1 MEDDHSLLA
10 HLVPKLTPQ
19 VEDVA
24 TDALAYILN
33 QSARCREALGSLMS
47 DDGHQLQPLYR
58 ASTQVTVPALAPE
71 QHAQVKHPL
80 YRASTQVTPPHW
92 RLDLVAYDAD
102 DSMRLI
108 IESKF
113 WAALLS
119 GQASGYVKH
128 LAADKAG
135 ATLLFVAPEVRRET
149 LWVKIRAQFDKAP
162 NLSLG
167 SDRAVGPLKVADVSD
182 SQRTDAKWRVAL
194 TSWYAL
200 LEHLEPVDSSM
211 TANIRQLRSLANAQ
225 DDEAFAPLHTE
236 DFNPAIPRRHL
247 DFCRLVDDVVNTGEH
262 EGWIS
267 VKGFKATAQRD
278 GYLRFF
284 RFSADDGGRMS
295 KEIALYFSASRWV
308 KSGTAPI
315 WLRFSHAPEQKALA
329 AQTEIEYQKDPGG
342 RTWVP
347 LRLLTG
353 VEYSD
358 VFDDVV
364 AQVKHVREVVLQS
377 AGSAMSAES
386 AAAEADRE
394 LSEDDD
400 AGALG
405 RTVAPDASPG

>member
-10 HLVPKLTPQ
+10 HLVSKLTPQ
-19 VEDVA
+19 VEDAA

-33 QSARCREALGSLMS
+33 QSELCRAALGSLVS
-47 DDGHQLQPLYR
+47 ESGHQMRPVHR
-58 ASTQVTVPALAPE
+58 ASTQVTV
-71 QHAQVKHPL
+71 
-80 YRASTQVTPPHW
+80 SDGG
-92 RLDLVAYDAD
+92 RLDLVGYDAD
-102 DSMRLI
+102 GSMRLI

-128 LAADKAG
+128 LSADG
-135 ATLLFVAPEVRRET
+135 SATLLFVAPEVRRET
-149 LWVKIRAQFDKAP
+149 LWAKIRAQFDEAP
-162 NLSLG
+162 CLNLE
-167 SDRAVGPLKVADVSD
+167 SDRTVGQLRVADVTKLAD
-182 SQRTDAKWRVAL
+182 VADDAQGTDVRWIDTEWRVAL

-200 LEHLEPVDSSM
+200 LNHLEPVDSSM
-211 TANIRQLRSLANAQ
+211 TSNIRQLSRLANAE
-225 DDEAFAPLHTE
+225 DDKAFAPLHAE
-236 DFNPAIPRRHL
+236 DFNPAIPRRHM

-284 RFSADDGGRMS
+284 RFLADDGGRMS

-308 KSGTAPI
+308 KSGTTPT
-315 WLRFSHAPEQKALA
+315 WLRLLHAPEQKALA
-329 AQTEIEYQKDPGG
+329 QQTEIAHEKDPGG
-342 RTWVP
+342 PTWVP

-364 AQVKHVREVVLQS
+364 AQVRAVRDIVL
-377 AGSAMSAES
+377 
-386 AAAEADRE
+386 
-394 LSEDDD
+394 
-400 AGALG
+400 
-405 RTVAPDASPG
+405 P